1 LKYNKTKKS
10 EIMKKLI
17 PFLLLTIL
25 IVGKA
30 NAQSYSPIALTG
42 FNLDG
47 IAEDTLAVNTTTGG
61 IDGNYVLYSKNYG
74 TKVGTGLGLPDN
86 GAISSGTKSYQLSS
100 YSSNNTLR
108 IIDKSIDSL
117 NSKDSLILTTPAS
130 YASLSL
136 LGFAT
141 GGTSQ
146 IQVTL
151 RFTNGDSTTFSNL
164 TLKDW
169 YNNPGTD
176 VIINGI
182 DRTNRLTDSPDGSTT
197 DPSIYSIILDLSCAD
212 QAKQL
217 ERIIVQNTG
226 GFGQFAN
233 IFAASGSSTIVT
245 ISYPGSPYTTG
256 TGTATPVITGITT
269 GTFSSTIG
277 LSLDSTTGVVYL
289 DSSIA
294 NTYTVTYNYTNGA
307 CATSSTASIN
317 ITTTGALPVK
327 LVYFNAEKQ
336 GSTALLQWATTEEIN
351 NSYFEVERSS
361 NSVNFSP
368 IKKVDANNSNSNQL
382 NKYSAIDNTPL
393 PGNNFYRLKQ
403 VDIDGKVSYS
413 SVVELSFSGS
423 TALKV
428 FPNPA
433 TQNEITVNYT
443 LGSLKTI
450 AVYSV
455 ENKLML
461 MRNLNNVSGNQKLD
475 ISNLAKGVYII
486 KLSGDKGNESVLFT
500 KQ

>member
-1 LKYNKTKKS
+1 
-10 EIMKKLI
+10 MKKLL
-17 PFLLLTIL
+17 PFLLLTLL

-30 NAQSYSPIALTG
+30 NAQTYTPIALSG

-47 IAEDTLAVNTTTGG
+47 IAEDTLALNTTTGG
-61 IDGNYVLYSKNYG
+61 LGSNYVLYSKNYG

-86 GAISSGTKSYQLSS
+86 GAISNGTKSYQLTS
-100 YSSNNTLR
+100 YSSNNTLL
-108 IIDKSIDSL
+108 INDG
-117 NSKDSLILTTPAS
+117 SKDSLILTTPAS

-141 GGTSQ
+141 AGTDQ

-169 YNNPGTD
+169 FNNPGPD
-176 VIINGI
+176 VVINGI
-182 DRTNRLTDSPDGSTT
+182 DRTDRTTDNPDGSIT

-212 QAKQL
+212 QAKQVA
-217 ERIIVQNTG
+217 RIIVQNTG
-226 GFGQFAN
+226 GYSQFAN
-233 IFAASGSSTIVT
+233 IFGASGSSTVVT
-245 ISYPGSPYTTG
+245 INYPGSPYTPP
-256 TGTATPVITGITT
+256 GTAAPVITGIAT

-277 LSLDSTTGVVYL
+277 LSIDSTTGVVNL
-289 DSSIA
+289 DSSY
-294 NTYTVTYNYTNGA
+294 NGTYTVTYNYTNGA
-307 CATSSTASIN
+307 CATSSTAPI
-317 ITTTGALPVK
+317 IITGALPVK
-327 LVYFNAEKQ
+327 LVYFNAVKQ

-361 NSVNFSP
+361 NGVNFSP
-368 IKKVDANNSNSNQL
+368 IQKVDANNSNSNQL
-382 NKYSAIDNTPL
+382 NKYTAIDNTPL

-423 TALKV
+423 IALKV

-486 KLSGDKGNESVLFT
+486 KLSGDKGNQSVLFS

>member
-1 LKYNKTKKS
+1 
-10 EIMKKLI
+10 MKKLI

-30 NAQSYSPIALTG
+30 NAQTYTPIALSG

-47 IAEDTLAVNTTTGG
+47 IAEDTLAVNTTNGG
-61 IDGNYVLYSKNYG
+61 LGGNYVLYSKNYG

-86 GAISSGTKSYQLSS
+86 GAISNGTKSYQLSS
-100 YSSNNTLR
+100 YSSNNTLL
-108 IIDKSIDSL
+108 INDG
-117 NSKDSLILTTPAS
+117 SKDSLILTTPAS

-141 GGTSQ
+141 AGTDQ

-169 YNNPGTD
+169 FNNPGPD
-176 VIINGI
+176 VVINGI
-182 DRTNRLTDSPDGSTT
+182 DRTNRLTDNPDGSTT
-197 DPSIYSIILDLSCAD
+197 DPSIYSIILDLTCPD
-212 QAKQL
+212 QAKQVKS
-217 ERIIVQNTG
+217 IIIQNTG
-226 GFGQFAN
+226 GYSQFAN
-233 IFAASGSSTIVT
+233 IFGASGSSTIVS
-245 ISYPGSPYTTG
+245 ISYPAPGSSYTPP
-256 TGTATPVITGITT
+256 GTATPVITGITT

-277 LSLDSTTGVVYL
+277 LKIDSTTGIVYL
-289 DSSIA
+289 DSSFA
-294 NTYTVTYNYTNGA
+294 GTYTVTYNYTNGA
-307 CATSSTASIN
+307 CATSSTAPII

-361 NSVNFSP
+361 NGVNFSP
-368 IKKVDANNSNSNQL
+368 IQKVDANNSNSNQL
-382 NKYSAIDNTPL
+382 NKYTAIDNTPL

-413 SVVELSFSGS
+413 SVVELTFSGS
-423 TALKV
+423 IALKV

>member
-1 LKYNKTKKS
+1 
-10 EIMKKLI
+10 MKKLL
-17 PFLLLTIL
+17 PFLLLTLL

-30 NAQSYSPIALTG
+30 KAQTYTPIALTG
-42 FNLDG
+42 FNFDG

-61 IDGNYVLYSKNYG
+61 LDNSGYVLYSKNYG
-74 TKVGTGLGLPDN
+74 TKVGTVLGLPDS
-86 GAISSGTKSYQLSS
+86 GAFSSGAKSYQLAP
-100 YSSNNTLR
+100 YNQFNVKR
-108 IIDKSIDSL
+108 IDAGLTDSL
-117 NSKDSLILTTPAS
+117 TLTSPAS

-141 GGTSQ
+141 EGNDQ
-146 IQVTL
+146 LNVII
-151 RFTNGDSTTFSNL
+151 RFTNGDSTIYTNL
-164 TLKDW
+164 ALPDW
-169 YNNPGTD
+169 FFNPGPD
-176 VIINGI
+176 VVLNGI
-182 DRTNRLTDSPDGSTT
+182 DRTFRSTDAPDDSTG

-226 GFGQFAN
+226 GYSQFAN
-233 IFAASGSSTIVT
+233 IFGASGSSTIVT
-245 ISYPGSPYTTG
+245 ISYPGSPYLTG
-256 TGTATPVITGITT
+256 TGTVSPVITGITT
-269 GTFSSTIG
+269 GTFSSSD
-277 LSLDSTTGVVYL
+277 SLKINSTTGVVYL
-289 DSSIA
+289 DSSFA
-294 NTYTVTYNYTNGA
+294 GSYTVTYNYTNGA
-307 CATSSTASIN
+307 CATSSTAP
-317 ITTTGALPVK
+317 ITLTVTGLLPVK
-327 LVYFNAEKQ
+327 LVYFNAIKQ

-361 NSVNFSP
+361 NGVNFSP
-368 IKKVDANNSNSNQL
+368 IQKVDANNSNSNQL
-382 NKYSAIDNTPL
+382 NKYTAIDNTPL
-393 PGNNFYRLKQ
+393 PGNNLYRLKQ

-423 TALKV
+423 TTLKV

-486 KLSGDKGNESVLFT
+486 KLSGDKGNKSVLFT

>member
-1 LKYNKTKKS
+1 
-10 EIMKKLI
+10 MKKLI

-30 NAQSYSPIALTG
+30 NAQTYSPIALTG

-47 IAEDTLAVNTTTGG
+47 IAEDTLAATTTTGAL
-61 IDGNYVLYSKNYG
+61 DNSNFVLYSKNYG

-86 GAISSGTKSYQLSS
+86 GAISNGTKSYQLSS

-108 IIDKSIDSL
+108 INDG
-117 NSKDSLILTTPAS
+117 SKDSLILTTPAL

-169 YNNPGTD
+169 FNNPGPD

-182 DRTNRLTDSPDGSTT
+182 DRTNRLTNSPDGSTT

-212 QAKQL
+212 QAKQVKS
-217 ERIIVQNTG
+217 IIIQNTG
-226 GFGQFAN
+226 NFSQVAD
-233 IFAASGSSTIVT
+233 IFAASGSSTIVS
-245 ISYPGSPYTTG
+245 ISYPGSPYSTG

-269 GTFSSTIG
+269 GTFSSTVG
-277 LSLDSTTGVVYL
+277 LKINSTTGVVYL

-307 CATSSTASIN
+307 CATSSTAPIN

-336 GSTALLQWATTEEIN
+336 GSSALLQWATTEEIN
-351 NSYFEVERSS
+351 NSYFEVEHSS

-382 NKYSAIDNTPL
+382 NKYTAIDNTPL